1 MAANLNRKTFE
12 EMVTKGKGVALVD
25 FWAPWCGPCKMMEP
39 AMPCR
44 QQVPIVD
51 KLADEVSK
59 RAFVGKVNV
68 EEETILSKMFDIVS
82 IPTLIV
88 FKNGKVVDRMSGLHT
103 MPQLIEAIDKQL

>member
-25 FWAPWCGPCKMMEP
+25 FWAQWCG
-39 AMPCR
+39 PCR

-88 FKNGKVVDRMSGLHT
+88 FKNGKDVDRMSGLHT